1 MTRSLPIVAATTVW
15 PFAVRG
21 PEVSMRVAIFSTKP
35 YDRTYL
41 DVANRQHAHELV
53 YFVPR
58 LSGETQP
65 LAAGFE
71 AVCCFVQD
79 ELNAN
84 VLRSLSAGGTRL
96 IALRCA
102 GFNNVDLFTARD
114 LYIRVVRV
122 PAYSPFAV
130 AEHCVAMM
138 LALNRQIHRAYARVR
153 DGNFSLDGLLGFDMH
168 GRTVGIIGTG
178 KIGSGVARIM
188 HGFGCQVI
196 AHDSHENPECLQLG
210 VRYCKLPELYAQA
223 DIISLHC
230 PLTPQTHHLIDAA
243 AIAQMKPGVMLINTS
258 RGAVVDTLS
267 AIAALKNGR
276 IGYLG
281 LDVYEEEADLFFEDL
296 SNRVLQDDVL
306 ARLLTFPNVIVTSHQ
321 SFFTRD
327 ALEKIAEVTLSN
339 ITEVAAGRS
348 CGNEVSADKVKAG

>member
-1 MTRSLPIVAATTVW
+1 
-15 PFAVRG
+15 
-21 PEVSMRVAIFSTKP
+21 MRVAVFSAKP

-41 DVANRQHAHELV
+41 DAANRSCGHELT
-53 YFVPR
+53 YFTPR
-58 LSGETQP
+58 LTAETQP
-65 LAAGFE
+65 LASGFP

-79 ELNAN
+79 ELGAD
-84 VLRSLSAGGTRL
+84 VVRALAAGGTRL
-96 IALRCA
+96 VALRCA
-102 GFNNVDLFTARD
+102 GFNNIDLPTAHESN
-114 LYIRVVRV
+114 LSVVRV
-122 PAYSPFAV
+122 PVYSPYAV

-188 HGFGCQVI
+188 HGFGCKLI
-196 AHDSHENPECLQLG
+196 AHDMHPNPECLELG
-210 VRYCKLPELYAQA
+210 VEYCKLPELYAQS

-243 AIAQMKPGVMLINTS
+243 ALAQMKPGVMLINTS

-267 AIAALKNGR
+267 AIEALKRGR

-306 ARLLTFPNVIVTSHQ
+306 ARLLTFPNVIVTGHQ
-321 SFFTRD
+321 AFFTRD
-327 ALEKIAEVTLSN
+327 AMEKIAAVTLAN
-339 ITEVAAGRS
+339 ISDVEQGRP
-348 CGNEVSADKVKAG
+348 CANQIQADRVKAS